1 MKPIIKAIGIVTNFL
16 LPAKKDFTHESL
28 SSPIAQLYHQNCI
41 IQDAIMSEQVE
52 QNNELRDFIQETL
65 RQVKEGV
72 GEHSVHDQVH
82 FKIAIAKT
90 RTGEGKLGI
99 AVLGIG
105 ELGGKGEVKIE
116 HASEVGFSVDLKRES
131 HISLKESGG
140 QSDFDPSKR
149 IG

>member
-1 MKPIIKAIGIVTNFL
+1 MN
-16 LPAKKDFTHESL
+16 
-28 SSPIAQLYHQNCI
+28 QLILYNI
-41 IQDAIMSEQVE
+41 PMNKN
-52 QNNELRDFIQETL
+52 NNELRDFIQETL

-90 RTGEGKLGI
+90 KTGEGKLGV

-116 HASEVGFSVDLKRES
+116 HASEVGFSVDLKREDNA
-131 HISLKESGG
+131 SLRGSSE
-140 QSDFDPSKR
+140 PSN
-149 IG
+149 ITEF